1 MRTFAVSLGIAAV
14 LFGQK
19 AFSSPGESP
28 LLRLRRTPSLT
39 QRAEPLSCEGMVE
52 ESGDR
57 DRLPPWA
64 MGWLMPSGSFISLY
78 RFNTLKQAQSCAAG
92 KEFVIRRWDRQSSTW
107 KKP

>member
-1 MRTFAVSLGIAAV
+1 MRKFAVSFGIVAV
-14 LFGQK
+14 LFSQK

-28 LLRLRRTPSLT
+28 LSRLERTPSLT

-57 DRLPPWA
+57 DRLPQWA
-64 MGWLMPSGSFISLY
+64 MGWLMPSGSFISLF
-78 RFNTLKQAQSCAAG
+78 RFNTLRQAQSCAAG
-92 KEFVIRRWDRQSSTW
+92 KEFVIRRWDRQSGTW